1 MSTSSSSSSNNNNK
15 EEFYLRYYT
24 GTRSFRTG
32 HEFLEFEIRV
42 DGKLRY
48 ANNSG
53 YGGGNMIRKEVYL
66 NDCVVEEFKKM
77 VKDSEILE
85 CDDFKWP
92 EPVDAQE
99 GSQELEI
106 VCWFIPMY
114 DILVWGN

>member
-1 MSTSSSSSSNNNNK
+1 
-15 EEFYLRYYT
+15 
-24 GTRSFRTG
+24 
-32 HEFLEFEIRV
+32 
-42 DGKLRY
+42 
-48 ANNSG
+48 
-53 YGGGNMIRKEVYL
+53 MIRKEVYL

-106 VCWFIPMY
+106 VMNNVHLSFLTTKIGSMMSIQKSDDPEGLSVFY
-114 DILVWGN
+114 YLVQDVKTLVLSLINLHFKIKPI